1 MSTVRS
7 SSLVG
12 NSAFSKFARIYF
24 VRDLVETI
32 YSYLFLS
39 DRTADRTI
47 IRRDSWLFPFASL
60 ACRLSLLS
68 SIYINREQ
76 R

>member
-47 IRRDSWLFPFASL
+47 IRRAIPDCFRLLLFLPATIFTFIDL
-60 ACRLSLLS
+60 H
-68 SIYINREQ
+68 
-76 R
+76 